1 MADAKI
7 VFKTTIDNSAVQKEL
22 NDAKKQIDKATK
34 DVEKQEAAKLPL
46 VEESKELSVAL
57 DNAKKKLHELNEEKK
72 RIDQGLTS
80 TDPAVYLDAHSRKDS
95 VSDQAIKQQ
104 EKEVADLQRRWDKL
118 ENKIDDYNKKI
129 QNGNAV
135 IDAQSARAGELS
147 AKLAEGGVQMS
158 EATEKASKKTS
169 DLGKRLMSLVR
180 SALVFSVITAG
191 LTAMRNYMGK
201 ALKTNDEFTAQLAK
215 LKGAMLTAF
224 QPIYEIVV
232 PALITLMRILTAV
245 FQWVARLLSL
255 LGGKT
260 AKQSADAAE
269 SIYKEADAL
278 NAVGGAAKKAQK
290 SLAGFDEINTL
301 GAGADAGGGGGG
313 SNSSVAPDF
322 SGFNLDSTISDD
334 LNNILGL
341 VVSIGAALLTWKIA
355 SNFAPDMKTAAGAAL
370 AVGGALLY
378 AFNWGDAFANGIDW
392 TNLQGMMLGITV
404 AGVGLFM
411 IFGATG
417 AAVAALI
424 GGIGLLVVGMKDFI
438 TTGEMTDETLIALE
452 AGILLVGIAVSALTG
467 SWIPGLIAAVV
478 GLVLLLVTRGDEI
491 KAMLQRL
498 DDWLQ
503 GVFAKDWTEVFG
515 PVLGGA
521 LNFFF
526 DVVEE
531 VWGGVKEILF
541 GIIDFVTGVFTGDWE
556 KAWDGI
562 GQILVG
568 IFDIFGIDIVGFA
581 NGIIDTVNGMI
592 SAITEGLNFIIR
604 KINKISVDIPAWDI
618 FGNMAGKTLGFN
630 FKTITAYQIPHLA
643 QGAVIP
649 PNRPFMAMLGDQRH
663 GTNIEA
669 PLETIQEAVAIV
681 MEDMIQSN
689 IAGHEATVEVLREI
703 LEAILGIEIDGE
715 IISKAVERYNRKM
728 AVVRGG

>member
-1 MADAKI
+1 MADGRI
-7 VFKTTIDNSAVQKEL
+7 VFQMDVDNSALQKDL
-22 NDAKKQIDKATK
+22 NDAKKQIDKAQK
-34 DVEKQEAAKLPL
+34 DVEKQEATKLPL
-46 VEESKELSVAL
+46 VQESKELSVAL

-80 TDPAVYLDAHSRKDS
+80 TDPSVYLDAYSRKDS
-95 VSDQAIKQQ
+95 VSDQVIKQQ
-104 EKEVADLQRRWDKL
+104 EKEVADLQKQWEKVED
-118 ENKIDDYNKKI
+118 KIDTCNKKI
-129 QNGNAV
+129 QNGNAI
-135 IDAQSARAGELS
+135 IDTQTARAGDLS

-169 DLGKRLMSLVR
+169 GLGKRLMSLAR

-201 ALKTNDEFTAQLAK
+201 ALKTNDEFTGQLAK

-224 QPIYEIVV
+224 QPIYEFVV

-245 FQWVARLLSL
+245 FSWLARLLSL

-260 AKQSADAAE
+260 SKQSADAAE
-269 SIYKEADAL
+269 SIYEEADAL
-278 NAVGGAAKKAQK
+278 DAVGGAAKKAQK

-301 GAGADAGGGGGG
+301 DTGADTGGGGGG
-313 SNSSVAPDF
+313 GNTATTPDF
-322 SGFNLDSTISDD
+322 SGFDLDSTISDD

-424 GGIGLLVVGMKDFI
+424 GGIGLLVVGLKDFI

-452 AGILLVGIAVSALTG
+452 AGILLVGIAVSTLTG
-467 SWIPGLIAAVV
+467 SWIPMLIAAVV
-478 GLVLLLVTRGDEI
+478 GLVMLLVTRGDEV
-491 KAMLQRL
+491 KAVLQRL

-526 DVVEE
+526 DVVEG
-531 VWGGVKEILF
+531 VWKGVKEILF
-541 GIIDFVTGVFTGDWE
+541 GMIDFVSGVFTGDW
-556 KAWDGI
+556 KRAWNGI
-562 GQILVG
+562 GQIVVG
-568 IFDIFGIDIVGFA
+568 IFDILGIDIVGIW
-581 NGIIDTVNGMI
+581 NGIVDNINGI
-592 SAITEGLNFIIR
+592 FSAIASGYNFIVR
-604 KINKISVDIPAWDI
+604 KINGISVNIPDWDI
-618 FGNMAGKTLGFN
+618 FGSMAGKKLGFN
-630 FKTITAYQIPHLA
+630 FKTINALQIPYLA

-669 PLETIQEAVAIV
+669 PLSTIQEAVAIV

-689 IAGHEATVEVLREI
+689 IAGHEATVAVLREI

>member
-22 NDAKKQIDKATK
+22 NDAEKQIDKATK
-34 DVEKQEAAKLPL
+34 DVEKQETAKLPL
-46 VEESKELSVAL
+46 VEESKKLSVAL
-57 DNAKKKLHELNEEKK
+57 DEAKRKLHELNEEKK

-104 EKEVADLQRRWDKL
+104 EKEVADLQRRWDKV
-118 ENKIDDYNKKI
+118 EDNIAKCNQKINE
-129 QNGNAV
+129 GNAI
-135 IDAQSARAGELS
+135 IDAQSTRAGELS
-147 AKLAEGGVQMS
+147 AKLAEGGVKMS

-169 DLGKRLMSLVR
+169 DLGKRLMSLAR

-201 ALKTNDEFTAQLAK
+201 ALKTNDEFTGQLAK

-224 QPIYEIVV
+224 QPIYEFVV

-245 FQWVARLLSL
+245 FSWLARLLSL

-269 SIYKEADAL
+269 SIYKEADAID
-278 NAVGGAAKKAQK
+278 AVGGAAKKAQK

-301 GAGADAGGGGGG
+301 GTGADAGGGG

-355 SNFAPDMKTAAGAAL
+355 KNFAPDMKTAAGAAL
-370 AVGGALLY
+370 SVGGALLY

-392 TNLQGMMLGITV
+392 TNLAGMIAGV
-404 AGVGLFM
+404 AVMVGGLFLLFGPIGAAIALLIGGVGL
-411 IFGATG
+411 I
-417 AAVAALI
+417 
-424 GGIGLLVVGMKDFI
+424 VVGLKDFI
-438 TTGEMTDETLIALE
+438 ETGELTNESLTAIV
-452 AGILLVGIAVSALTG
+452 AGILLVGGAISLMTG
-467 SWIPGLIAAVV
+467 SWIPLLIAAVA
-478 GLVLLLVTRGDEI
+478 GLVLLIVTRGDEI
-491 KAMLQRL
+491 KAILQRL

-562 GQILVG
+562 GQIIVG
-568 IFDIFGIDIVGFA
+568 IFDIFGIDIVGFV

-592 SAITEGLNFIIR
+592 SAITEGLNFVIR

-618 FGNMAGKTLGFN
+618 FGDMAGKTLGFN

-689 IAGHEATVEVLREI
+689 IAGHEATVAVLREI

-715 IISKAVERYNRKM
+715 IISKAYENYQRKM

>member
-1 MADAKI
+1 MADKNI
-7 VFKTTIDNSAVQKEL
+7 VFKTGADNSELQKDL
-22 NDAKKQIDKATK
+22 NDAKRQITKATK

-46 VEESKELSVAL
+46 VKQL
-57 DNAKKKLHELNEEKK
+57 DEAKKKLGEAEAALADYKADMADALRQRNSSDPEEAKAATIALNEAQ
-72 RIDQGLTS
+72 RNVNS
-80 TDPAVYLDAHSRKDS
+80 
-95 VSDQAIKQQ
+95 Q
-104 EKEVADLQRRWDKL
+104 EKEVKRLQKSWEGAKAKVDRC
-118 ENKIDDYNKKI
+118 NQKI
-129 QNGNAV
+129 QDGNV
-135 IDAQSARAGELS
+135 KIEEQTERAGKLS
-147 AKLAEGGVQMS
+147 AQLAEGGVKMS

-201 ALKTNDEFTAQLAK
+201 ALKTNDEFTGQLAK

-224 QPIYEIVV
+224 QPIYEFVV

-245 FQWVARLLSL
+245 FSWLARLLSL

-269 SIYKEADAL
+269 SIYKEADAID
-278 NAVGGAAKKAQK
+278 AVGGAAKKAQK

-301 GAGADAGGGGGG
+301 GTGADAGGGGGG

-355 SNFAPDMKTAAGAAL
+355 KNFAPDMKTAAGAAL
-370 AVGGALLY
+370 SVGGALLY

-392 TNLQGMMLGITV
+392 TNLAGMI
-404 AGVGLFM
+404 AGVAVMVGGLFLL
-411 IFGATG
+411 FGPIG
-417 AAVAALI
+417 AAIALLI
-424 GGIGLLVVGMKDFI
+424 GGVGLLVVGLKDFI
-438 TTGEMTDETLIALE
+438 ETGELTNESLTAIV
-452 AGILLVGIAVSALTG
+452 AGILLVGGAISLMTG
-467 SWIPGLIAAVV
+467 SWIPLLIAAVA
-478 GLVLLLVTRGDEI
+478 GLVLLIVTRGDEI
-491 KAMLQRL
+491 KAILQRL

-568 IFDIFGIDIVGFA
+568 IFDIFGIDIVGFV

-592 SAITEGLNFIIR
+592 SAITEGLNFVIR

-630 FKTITAYQIPHLA
+630 FKTITAYQIPYLA
-643 QGAVIP
+643 KGAVIP

-689 IAGHEATVEVLREI
+689 IAGHEATVAVLREI